1 MLPLY
6 AKSGSGLPGDP
17 YVIENLLIDMDD
29 QNSNAGIWIK
39 YTNANVVIRNCK
51 IINGNTALNNKHNPS
66 SANNLGIQLENVRN
80 LIIENCQI
88 ETNNMGMWLEGCLN
102 VSVFDCIVKNNV
114 YRGIYLLDSK
124 YCVIANND
132 VEDNTGDDILLNTN
146 FLKISTK
153 CQFNRVTNNTTEK
166 IHLMGNLNTSSN
178 VVKSNVGIVSVDS
191 GVGPNTIE

>member
-1 MLPLY
+1 MKTFVMKKLGLVLIVCFLITGNLWSADLKPSKPILILSDIMLPLY

-153 CQFNRVTNNTTEK
+153 
-166 IHLMGNLNTSSN
+166 
-178 VVKSNVGIVSVDS
+178 
-191 GVGPNTIE
+191 